1 MKKEIDK
8 TIGSRIRERRTAL
21 KMTQTQLAELTGYTD
36 KTAISKI
43 ENGLADLTQ
52 SKIVAFAEV
61 LHTTPRYLM
70 GWTEEPSQQE
80 LRLLAYYRALNPHQ
94 QDAVISILESMKGA
108 GDVGQQK

>member
-43 ENGLADLTQ
+43 ENGRNE
-52 SKIVAFAEV
+52 K
-61 LHTTPRYLM
+61 
-70 GWTEEPSQQE
+70 
-80 LRLLAYYRALNPHQ
+80 
-94 QDAVISILESMKGA
+94 
-108 GDVGQQK
+108 